1 MKKTFI
7 LIFLVLFITGVS
19 FALTPIYGTLHACI
33 GDSSLL
39 HSSKSLTSRWSSSD
53 ITIAAVGST
62 SGMVTGISTGT
73 ATITYTDS
81 STYVTAT
88 FSVSGTLPAPITGTG
103 TICPTGSLTLADA
116 TPGGSWS
123 SGSWVAT
130 VGSSTGIVTGVA
142 GGYATISYTV
152 GGCSAIT
159 GVTVS
164 PLSYVAI
171 HGPATVCASSTITI
185 TDSMGSTV
193 TWTSSA
199 PSVATVSGGVV
210 TGLTTGVTVISL
222 TVTNACGSTTD
233 TMSVTVLTTTPTP
246 GAISGPSTVMAGST
260 ITLSNSVPG
269 GVWSSSNTSIATVSS
284 GYVYGVTAGTVII
297 TYTITGCSG
306 PLSVTTTITVTPFN
320 GISGHVL
327 FTGATYKGYV
337 KVWLITYNPT
347 TLDLQAVD
355 SIYVYSSGTS
365 ASYSFPGVVTDSYRV
380 KAATPDTVIGISAYI
395 PTYHT
400 SSYYWYSANTIWH
413 TIGTTDINKDITMIY
428 GTTSGGPGFI
438 GGNVTTG
445 ANKGTSGGVA
455 VGLRMYLL
463 DASGAMVQQTKTDAS
478 GNYSFSSLPL
488 GTYQVFPEAL
498 NYLTTPYTGITLTSG
513 AASKS
518 ASNFVQHT
526 ISHTITPVAA
536 AINAPASAAAVA
548 IYPNPSNGK
557 LNLSWNIQSAETGKI
572 TVTDITGREVYTTS
586 ATLSQVN
593 GVHQLDLSSLIN
605 GVYLIN
611 IRSGSINYMSKV
623 TIAH

>member
-1 MKKTFI
+1 M
-7 LIFLVLFITGVS
+7 
-19 FALTPIYGTLHACI
+19 
-33 GDSSLL
+33 
-39 HSSKSLTSRWSSSD
+39 WSSSD
-53 ITIAAVGST
+53 ISIATVGST
-62 SGMVTGISTGT
+62 SGTVTGISTGT
-73 ATITYTDS
+73 ATITYIDS

-88 FSVSGTLPAPITGTG
+88 FTVSGTAPAPITGTG
-103 TICPTGSLTLADA
+103 TICPTGTLILSDA
-116 TPGGSWS
+116 TPGGSWTS
-123 SGSWVAT
+123 SSWIAT
-130 VGSSTGIVTGVA
+130 IGSSSGIVTGVA

-152 GGCSAIT
+152 GGCSVIT
-159 GVTVS
+159 GVTVT
-164 PLSYVAI
+164 PLPYVAI
-171 HGPATVCASSTITI
+171 HGPATVCASSTITV
-185 TDSMGSTV
+185 TDSMGSTGV
-193 TWTSSA
+193 WASSA

-210 TGLTTGVTVISL
+210 TGLTAGVTVISL

-260 ITLSNSVPG
+260 IALSNSVPG
-269 GVWSSSNTSIATVSS
+269 GTWSSSNTAIATVSS
-284 GYVYGVTAGTVII
+284 GYVYGVSAGTVII

-306 PLSVTTTITVTPFN
+306 PLSVTTIITVTPFN

-327 FTGATYKGYV
+327 FPGTIYKGYV

-355 SIYVYSSGTS
+355 SVYVYSSGTS

-380 KAATPDTVIGISAYI
+380 KATTPDTVVGIAGYI

-413 TIGTTDINKDITMIY
+413 TVGTTDINKDITMIY

-455 VGLRMYLL
+455 VGLRIFLL
-463 DASGAMVQQTKTDAS
+463 DASGVVVQQTKTDAS

-513 AASKS
+513 ASTKA

-526 ISHTITPVAA
+526 ISHTITPVAV
-536 AINAPASAAAVA
+536 AVNGLSSELPSVA
-548 IYPNPSNGK
+548 VYPNPSNGN
-557 LNLSWNIQSAETGKI
+557 LNISWNIVTAEIGA
-572 TVTDITGREVYTTS
+572 VAVADVTGREVYNNTFKMS
-586 ATLSQVN
+586 AGSGTQ
-593 GVHQLDLSSLIN
+593 QFDLSALTSGLYVIS
-605 GVYLIN
+605 V
-611 IRSGSINYMSKV
+611 RSASINYTSKM